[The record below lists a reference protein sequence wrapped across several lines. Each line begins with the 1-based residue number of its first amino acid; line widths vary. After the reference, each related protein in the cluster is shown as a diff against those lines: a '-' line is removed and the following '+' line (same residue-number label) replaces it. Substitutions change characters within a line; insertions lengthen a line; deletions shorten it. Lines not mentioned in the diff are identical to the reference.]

1 MKLIDIVEI
10 LQTEG
15 HRIQYRHRTDG
26 GLIIT
31 SIDGKKFSSL
41 TEGNKTARSMVV
53 GGELSFAR
61 AQQVAF
67 NVKKYIKL
75 DTEFNR
81 QTKKAKG
88 QIDVD
93 LVKQLK
99 KVQRL
104 WRENNI
110 QSGKITK
117 KTLRAYMKYEGK
129 KKAMEYLIS
138 RERYARGLVN
148 AENFEHLMERMKRLE
163 RVSKKYA
170 NDVNQL
176 RQDMKFLY
184 DTDSF
189 YEKWIKPIMDV
200 IGVSEGRVIPAE
212 EVPSIIRQI
221 RDIIG
226 M

>member
-10 LQTEG
+10 LETEG

-31 SIDGKKFSSL
+31 SIDGKKFRSL

-53 GGELSFAR
+53 GGELSLAR
-61 AQQVAF
+61 AEQVAF

-88 QIDVD
+88 SLDED

-104 WRENNI
+104 WRENKI

-117 KTLRAYMKYEGK
+117 KTLRSYLKYEGK
-129 KKAMEYLIS
+129 RRTMEYLIG
-138 RERYARGLVN
+138 RERYARGLIN
-148 AENFEHLMERMKRLE
+148 PANFEYLMERIKRLE
-163 RVSKKYA
+163 GISKKYA
-170 NDVNQL
+170 DDVKQL
-176 RQDMKFLY
+176 RQDMRSLY
-184 DTDSF
+184 YSDKF
-189 YEKWIKPIMDV
+189 YEKWVKDIMDI
-200 IGVSEGRVIPAE
+200 IGVSEGRVISPE
-212 EVPSIIRQI
+212 EVPSIVRQI
-221 RDIIG
+221 RSKIG